1 MDEGTKNYSFDH
13 IFAGSNPSVLVD
25 KTKSARDGIKTA
37 HTNSGANEESRADDI
52 SVKVKLEDLSKI
64 LKDTR
69 SAFFTPD
76 SPPDE
81 PIIVSDESE
90 EEEEVAKYKDTEAT
104 SHDVAELKNIKWEL
118 PAEFLTLQSQVS
130 LVQEKLKILDSLL
143 SLWHKVTDTLTRFAT
158 MVKNASG
165 EIQRM
170 NVPLAGKKH
179 TTVPD

>member
-13 IFAGSNPSVLVD
+13 IFARSNPSVLVD
-25 KTKSARDGIKTA
+25 KIKSAGDGLKTA

-52 SVKVKLEDLSKI
+52 SLKVKLKDLSDI

-81 PIIVSDESE
+81 PIIISDESE

-104 SHDVAELKNIKWEL
+104 SHDVPKDTSAPPPPSLKSAQIQELM
-118 PAEFLTLQSQVS
+118 A
-130 LVQEKLKILDSLL
+130 
-143 SLWHKVTDTLTRFAT
+143 
-158 MVKNASG
+158 
-165 EIQRM
+165 
-170 NVPLAGKKH
+170 
-179 TTVPD
+179 